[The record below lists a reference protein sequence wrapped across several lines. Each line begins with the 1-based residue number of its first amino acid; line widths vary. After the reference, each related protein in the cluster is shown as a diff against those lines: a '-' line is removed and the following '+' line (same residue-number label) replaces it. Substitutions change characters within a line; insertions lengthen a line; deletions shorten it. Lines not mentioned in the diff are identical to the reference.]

1 MTRPIWAEVS
11 LGRLQHNFRTVK
23 QHVGPDTEIC
33 AVVKCDAYGHG
44 VEECSQALEA
54 AGAKWLGVTSVEEGV
69 KVRSAGIKGRILVMT
84 GFWHGEEEALITN
97 DLTAT
102 VWTADHVRFLCAA
115 ARKLGYSREAVHLK
129 VDTGMTRLGSPI
141 EDLPEVFAALES
153 AGALDPTG
161 TLFVEGMFSH
171 LASAEVLDA
180 TDALEQIERFEHA
193 LQTAG
198 QRGFHPYYVHMAN
211 SAAVAG
217 RPNTWKSIV
226 RPGLLLYG
234 YQLPFIARNGKSQ
247 VPPPLSLKPVLS
259 WKARIISL
267 RNVGGNQPLG
277 YNGAYVTPA
286 PAKIAAIP
294 VGYGDGLSRH
304 LSSRG
309 QVLVRG
315 EYAQMVGNVAMD
327 LTLLDVTHIP
337 NVQIGDEVVLIGEQ
351 DGKRVTALEQA
362 RWAQT
367 IPYEILCGLSPRVPR
382 VYVE

>member
-1 MTRPIWAEVS
+1 MS
-11 LGRLQHNFRTVK
+11 
-23 QHVGPDTEIC
+23 
-33 AVVKCDAYGHG
+33 
-44 VEECSQALEA
+44 
-54 AGAKWLGVTSVEEGV
+54 
-69 KVRSAGIKGRILVMT
+69 
-84 GFWHGEEEALITN
+84 
-97 DLTAT
+97 
-102 VWTADHVRFLCAA
+102 
-115 ARKLGYSREAVHLK
+115 
-129 VDTGMTRLGSPI
+129 RLGSSI
-141 EDLPEVFAALES
+141 DELPEMFDALKS
-153 AGALDPTG
+153 AGALDKTAG
-161 TLFVEGMFSH
+161 TLFVEGIFSH

-180 TDALEQIERFEHA
+180 TDATEQIERFEHV
-193 LQTAG
+193 LQVAG
-198 QRGFHPYYVHMAN
+198 QRGFHPHYIHLAN

-217 RPNTWKSIV
+217 RPNTWKTIV

-234 YQLPFIARNGKSQ
+234 YQLPFIARNGKSK
-247 VPPPLSLKPVLS
+247 VPQPLDLKPVLS
-259 WKARIISL
+259 WRARIISL
-267 RNVGGNQPLG
+267 RNVGANQPLG

-315 EYAQMVGNVAMD
+315 DYAQIVGNVAMD

-337 NVQIGDEVVLIGEQ
+337 NVQIGDEVILIGEQ

-382 VYVE
+382 IYVD